1 MGRAFPALASR
12 TGMGRGPA
20 GYVTHVARG
29 ASSGL
34 TGFNRLQTASSGTRV
49 SVAAVVG
56 VVVGAVPGA
65 VFGWSFLPLV
75 AWVVLCTV
83 FLAWS
88 WAAVWPLDAA
98 QTRRL
103 STREDSSRAL
113 SDVIL
118 LFTAV
123 AAVLAVA
130 LVIFRSSQ
138 SKDVASAVRLGLGVV
153 AVIGA
158 WGVVHTVMTLKYGRQ
173 FYADD
178 AGGLDFGQDGPPAYR
193 DFAYVAFTIGMTFQV
208 SDTDVQHPRMRSLI
222 LGHAL
227 LAYLFGAII
236 IAVTINLLAG
246 LSQ

>member
-1 MGRAFPALASR
+1 M
-12 TGMGRGPA
+12 
-20 GYVTHVARG
+20 
-29 ASSGL
+29 
-34 TGFNRLQTASSGTRV
+34 
-49 SVAAVVG
+49 VG

-138 SKDVASAVRLGLGVV
+138 S
-153 AVIGA
+153 